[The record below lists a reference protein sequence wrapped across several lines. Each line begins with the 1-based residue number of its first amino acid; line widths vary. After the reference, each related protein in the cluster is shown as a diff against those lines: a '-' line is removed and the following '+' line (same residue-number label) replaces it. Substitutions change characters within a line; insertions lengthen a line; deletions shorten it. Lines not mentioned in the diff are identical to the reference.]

1 MKTKHLVASLLIL
14 FLAGALSGCAGM
26 PAKTTQDLACSTG
39 RIADMLNSGEYQK
52 KVDNFIVVQDTTAT
66 MTEKIDKE
74 HSSPGKLAVSKGLLT
89 CMNNSLVEDMK
100 LKSGIRVFGALPS
113 EDGLV
118 YGMTDYT
125 KDGLQNAIEGINKTD
140 NRSNIADG
148 IHDAAD
154 DLKQVN
160 GYSAVIILSD
170 GIIPEKNN
178 EKIADP
184 VAEAAQMK
192 KMYGDKVCI
201 YTILLG
207 NDPAG
212 MQTMEDIAAQGECGF
227 ATTADNLYIKP
238 LTDCETV
245 NAGSGMADFVARVFL
260 DGDDDHDG
268 VVNSRDQCP
277 NTPEGVVVNSVG
289 CPIDSD
295 KDGVPDGLDKCPDTP
310 LGVNIDQ
317 FGCPLPDLDSD
328 GDGVP
333 DSRDKCP
340 DTPMGIK
347 VDSVGCPIPLKEKVS
362 ISLLVEF
369 DFDKANVKFLYNN
382 DIEKVASLLK
392 AYPKTNV
399 ELDGYTDSIGTEE
412 YNMELGLRRAESVKK
427 YLVEKFGIDAS
438 RISTKSFGESMP
450 VDTNDTPAG
459 RQNNRRVVANI
470 EAVTE

>member
-1 MKTKHLVASLLIL
+1 MKMKHLVASLLIM
-14 FLAGALSGCAGM
+14 FLASALAGCAGM
-26 PAKTTQDLACSTG
+26 PAKTTQDLACSSG

-52 KVDNFIVVQDTTAT
+52 KVDNFIVVQDATAT
-66 MTEKIDKE
+66 MTQRIDKE
-74 HSSPGKLAVSKGLLT
+74 LSSPGKLAVSKGLIT
-89 CMNNSLVEDMK
+89 CMNNALVEDMK
-100 LKSGIRVFGALPS
+100 LKAGLRIFGDLPS
-113 EDGLV
+113 ERGLV

-125 KDGLQNAIEGINKTD
+125 NAGLKEAVGGINETA
-140 NRSNIADG
+140 NISNIGDG
-148 IHDAAD
+148 IRDAAN
-154 DLKQVN
+154 DLKQVD

-170 GIIPEKNN
+170 GIIPERNN
-178 EKIADP
+178 QKLADP

-227 ATTADNLYIKP
+227 ATTADNLYMKP

-245 NAGSGMADFVARVFL
+245 NAGMGMADYVARVFL
-260 DGDDDHDG
+260 DGDDDRDG

-289 CPIDSD
+289 CPVDSD
-295 KDGVPDGLDKCPDTP
+295 KDSVPDGLDKCPDTP
-310 LGVNIDQ
+310 MGVKIDQ

-340 DTPMGIK
+340 DTPAGIK

-369 DFDKANVKFLYNN
+369 DFDKAKVNFLYND

-399 ELDGYTDSIGTEE
+399 VLDGHTDSIGTEK
-412 YNMELGLRRAESVKK
+412 YNMDLGLRRAESVKK
-427 YLVEKFGIDAS
+427 YLVEKFGIDPS
-438 RISTKSFGESMP
+438 RITTKSFGESMP

-470 EAVTE
+470 EAVAK